1 MARHKPD
8 IGKHYRA
15 LPKSALIA
23 RGAFRFQRAQAGAP
37 ETFWMRP
44 AHYADMIHALRG
56 SGFDVARGVV
66 LDGIP
71 VKPYAA

>member
-1 MARHKPD
+1 MAREKPD
-8 IGKHYRA
+8 IGKIGRA
-15 LPKSALIA
+15 LPRSALAA
-23 RGAFRFQRAQAGAP
+23 RNAFFVQRAQAGTP
-37 ETFWMRP
+37 GSFWMR
-44 AHYADMIHALRG
+44 AEHYAEMIHALRG

>member
-1 MARHKPD
+1 MVKFKELTNAQKWAFGLFMPGMHGGSDCIPGAR
-8 IGKHYRA
+8 
-15 LPKSALIA
+15 
-23 RGAFRFQRAQAGAP
+23 P
-37 ETFWMRP
+37 E
-44 AHYADMIHALRG
+44 HYAEMIHALRG